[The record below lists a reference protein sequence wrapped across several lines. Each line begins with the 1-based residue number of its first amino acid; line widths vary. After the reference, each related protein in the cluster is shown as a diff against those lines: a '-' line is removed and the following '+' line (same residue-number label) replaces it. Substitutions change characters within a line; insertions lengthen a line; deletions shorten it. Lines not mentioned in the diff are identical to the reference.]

1 MRSLISRLEKL
12 ENDTI
17 GGARLIL
24 VRTGAGHTRADVSK
38 MLEVKG
44 VTETSTD
51 RVVCFSTIY
60 LDRDGN
66 DVPADFEPELL
77 SVH

>member
-1 MRSLISRLEKL
+1 MRGLVSRLEKL
-12 ENDTI
+12 ESDRT

-24 VRTGAGHTRADVSK
+24 VQTGAGHTRADVSK
-38 MLEVKG
+38 MLKVKG
-44 VTETSTD
+44 ITETPTD
-51 RVVCFSTIY
+51 RVVCFATIC

-66 DVPADFEPELL
+66 DIPAGFEPELL

>member
-1 MRSLISRLEKL
+1 MRSLVWRLEKL
-12 ENDTI
+12 ENDRT

-24 VRTGAGHTRADVSK
+24 VRTGANHTRADVSK
-38 MLEVKG
+38 MLKVEG
-44 VTETSTD
+44 ITEAPTD
-51 RVVCFSTIY
+51 RVVCFATIY

-66 DVPADFEPELL
+66 DVPANFEPELL

>member
-1 MRSLISRLEKL
+1 MRSLLSRLEKL
-12 ENDTI
+12 ENDRT

-38 MLEVKG
+38 MLKVKG
-44 VTETSTD
+44 ITETPTD
-51 RVVCFSTIY
+51 RVVCFATIY

>member
-1 MRSLISRLEKL
+1 MRSLISRIEKL
-12 ENDTI
+12 ESDRTV
-17 GGARLIL
+17 GARLIL
-24 VRTGAGHTRADVSK
+24 VRTGAGHTSADVSK
-38 MLEVKG
+38 MLKVEG
-44 VTETSTD
+44 LTETSTD
-51 RVVCFSTIY
+51 RVVCFATIY

>member
-1 MRSLISRLEKL
+1 MRGLVSRLEKL
-12 ENDTI
+12 ESDRT

-24 VRTGAGHTRADVSK
+24 VRTGAGHTDADVSR
-38 MLEVKG
+38 MLKVKG
-44 VTETSTD
+44 IIKTSTD
-51 RVVCFSTIY
+51 RVVCFATIY
-60 LDRDGN
+60 LDRDGK